1 MKVTFVATGFQFKRA
16 EFSEAFKTAIQLELR
31 NGAKEFVK
39 AALIRVPVRTGFA
52 RGTLLNL
59 GDAIGYSG
67 ASNKGSFTKKLVKK
81 RLGVKN
87 VSANGLLEYYNGVP
101 KTPEN
106 ARQFSTPIN
115 KVFTNNGKTF
125 SFNYEQTVL
134 YYEINDVS
142 SNRYTPSAPWRSF
155 EFGSAA
161 FIDYLERVGLQRL
174 PAITEYIIKKRIT

>member
-16 EFSEAFKTAIQLELR
+16 EFSDAFKKAIQLEMR

-59 GDAIGYSG
+59 GDAIGYAG
-67 ASNKGSFTKKLVKK
+67 ATNKPAFARKLDK
-81 RLGVKN
+81 RRLKVVN
-87 VSANGLLEYYNGVP
+87 VSVNGAEEYYQGVP

-106 ARQFSTPIN
+106 ARQFSTPLN
-115 KVFTNNGKTF
+115 KVFTNNGRTF

-134 YYEINDVS
+134 YYEINDAS

-174 PAITEYIIKKRIT
+174 PAITEYIVKKRIS

>member
-1 MKVTFVATGFQFKRA
+1 MKVTFTATGFQFKRA
-16 EFSEAFKTAIQLELR
+16 EFSEAFKAAIKLEMR

-59 GDAIGYSG
+59 ADAIGLS
-67 ASNKGSFTKKLVKK
+67 ASASPVAFK
-81 RLGVKN
+81 RRLDKRRLNTIN
-87 VSANGLLEYYNGVP
+87 VPLNGQLEYYEGVP

-106 ARQFSTPIN
+106 ARQFSTPLN
-115 KVFTNNGKTF
+115 KVFTNNGRTF
-125 SFNYEQTVL
+125 NFNYEMTVL
-134 YYEINDVS
+134 YYEINDVN

-161 FIDYLERVGLQRL
+161 FIDYLERVGLKRL
-174 PAITEYIIKKRIT
+174 PAITEYIVKKRLT